1 MSEPTC
7 INLEER
13 FGRRYRIAWEAGG
26 KTKPLWPREEWPWLM
41 ELRCHGGKVY
51 PWGGELLQAVTER
64 RRSGAQLRALP
75 CVIHARGV
83 DEVVIRF
90 HVDNIE
96 QVLAILKPY
105 RRRQVSE
112 AEKERLAA
120 MGESFRFGGVTGV
133 QSDLAALESTN
144 ATATRAST
152 GGGHAV

>member
-41 ELRCHGGKVY
+41 ELRCHGGKAY
-51 PWGGELLQAVTER
+51 PWGGELLQAYTDR
-64 RRSGAQLRALP
+64 RRTGAQLRALP
-75 CVIHARGV
+75 CVLDAKGD
-83 DEVVIRF
+83 DEVVVRF
-90 HVDNIE
+90 HVDHIE

-112 AEKERLAA
+112 AERERLRAL
-120 MGESFRFGGVTGV
+120 GFQRQGDKSHCE
-133 QSDLAALESTN
+133 SDLAALESTIG
-144 ATATRAST
+144 TPRPTGT
-152 GGGHAV
+152 GGSHAL